1 LPSQIGIEVAVK
13 QIQTEGF
20 SKFVMF
26 VDRVTSHCSKIIRKF
41 LDENKHVIKLDYFP
55 VGPLQFNAVE

>member
-1 LPSQIGIEVAVK
+1 
-13 QIQTEGF
+13 
-20 SKFVMF
+20 MF

-55 VGPLQFNAVE
+55 VGSLQFNGVEGW